1 MINDLLLKLGAV
13 ALGLAIIAGGYF
25 YVTGLIDENRK
36 LEADLKIASDT
47 AKNNAEM
54 AVKIKTDADEALK
67 KAGQREKAALLRE
80 RKARERELETLK
92 LVGSDKDGPVAVGLR
107 DVLERLQH
115 EGNSSED

>member
-1 MINDLLLKLGAV
+1 MINDLLLKIGAV

-54 AVKIKTDADEALK
+54 AVKIKSDADEALK
-67 KAGQREKAALLRE
+67 LAGQREKAALLRE
-80 RKARERELETLK
+80 RKAREREIATLK
-92 LVGSDKDGPVAVGLR
+92 LVGSDKDGPVASGLR
-107 DVLERLQH
+107 DVLERLQRNANH
-115 EGNSSED
+115 PED